1 MIGLTTKEASINSS
15 PGPDLTFNDYVESLQ
30 PVIAELQDKGVNKI
44 VLLSH
49 IGYAD
54 DQTLAAAIDGV
65 DVIVGGHSHT
75 LLSNTDE
82 AASGPYPTVVKSP
95 SGDPVLIV
103 SAEAYGK
110 YLGELDVTFDDAG
123 VPVKW
128 DGAPILLDA
137 SIAAGSGGA
146 GAGEDAGHAGRSAA
160 RRGDRQHDDRPGRRT
175 LLVPL

>member
-1 MIGLTTKEASINSS
+1 MSS
-15 PGPDLTFNDYVESLQ
+15 HCSRCWPNWP
-30 PVIAELQDKGVNKI
+30 DKGVNKI
-44 VLLSH
+44 ILLSH

-82 AASGPYPTVVKSP
+82 AASGPYPTVVNSP

-123 VPVKW
+123 VPV
-128 DGAPILLDA
+128 
-137 SIAAGSGGA
+137 SGM
-146 GAGEDAGHAGRSAA
+146 A
-160 RRGDRQHDDRPGRRT
+160 RRFCWTPRLQQDPDVLAQVQKLAMPVEALREQR
-175 LLVPL
+175 